1 MTERD
6 DDDKKTLRRNWTVCK
21 YRLDWTEREIKIVM
35 TGRDGIQ
42 FLPRREMTVLPFL
55 STARGGIFMFS
66 RLDGTVRIIFHC
78 TGERNAK
85 RTNLGTK
92 QAVLQVTSYKLH
104 GIILRRMI
112 SYDIIRALLMGVN
125 L

>member
-1 MTERD
+1 
-6 DDDKKTLRRNWTVCK
+6 
-21 YRLDWTEREIKIVM
+21 
-35 TGRDGIQ
+35 
-42 FLPRREMTVLPFL
+42 
-55 STARGGIFMFS
+55 MFS